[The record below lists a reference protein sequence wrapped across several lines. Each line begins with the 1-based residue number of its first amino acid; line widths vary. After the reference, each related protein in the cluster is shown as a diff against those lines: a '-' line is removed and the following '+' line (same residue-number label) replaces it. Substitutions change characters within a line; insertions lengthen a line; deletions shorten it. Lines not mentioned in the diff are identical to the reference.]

1 MFFCIQQLKRVLPKV
16 VVSGVPTITRVVINK
31 KQKSNEYY
39 LLAEGTNLRAVMATP
54 GVDGINTKSNNV
66 LEVEETLGIEAAR
79 KTIMDEI
86 QYTMRSYGMSIDSRH
101 VMLLGDIMTFK
112 GEILGITRFGISKMK
127 DSVLTLAS
135 FERTTDHLFEA
146 AIRTRKEK
154 IQGVSECIIMGIPI
168 MLGTGLFK
176 LMRQVDKK
184 LPPTKKPIFFDYENK
199 TIQ

>member
-1 MFFCIQQLKRVLPKV
+1 MFFCIQHLKRVLPKV
-16 VVSGVPTITRVVINK
+16 VVSGVPTISRVVINK
-31 KQKSNEYY
+31 KPKTSELN
-39 LLAEGTNLRAVMATP
+39 LLAEGTNLRAVMGTP
-54 GVDGINTKSNNV
+54 GVNGLLTKSNNV

-86 QYTMRSYGMSIDSRH
+86 QYTMKSYGMSIDSRH
-101 VMLLGDIMTFK
+101 VMLLGDIMSFK

-146 AIRTRKEK
+146 SVRTRKER

-184 LPPTKKPIFFDYENK
+184 LPPMRKPIFFNYENK